1 MKIDPSIVDELYYH
15 SILVIGD
22 VMLDDYIEG
31 KLVKLS
37 PEASVP
43 LMLRSG
49 SESVHS
55 PLKRLGGAG
64 NCARNVASL
73 GAKVFLVGAIGMDNA
88 GDEIDAIAK
97 DHIANGPCW
106 FIAIL

>member
-1 MKIDPSIVDELYYH
+1 MKIDPSIDGH
-15 SILVIGD
+15 TILIIGD
-22 VMLDDYIEG
+22 VMLDEYIEG

-43 LMLRSG
+43 LMLRNIST
-49 SESVHS
+49 SIHC

-73 GAKVFLVGAIGMDNA
+73 GAKVF
-88 GDEIDAIAK
+88 
-97 DHIANGPCW
+97 
-106 FIAIL
+106 